1 LTFAS
6 KDPQNACVIVVA
18 LDWEALRDM
27 RKDRQ
32 IFDREGKPLT
42 MKNSFVPSTQNW
54 VHFASRSSKQ
64 AVGQVP
70 DLPSAAGAYPA
81 KSGSLATPEKN
92 AKGTQDKIGFVPH
105 FPCIPMKL
113 NAIRASKRASRP
125 NIQPPAS
132 SPKWLPSSTHLEP
145 STNEKLRA

>member
-1 LTFAS
+1 M
-6 KDPQNACVIVVA
+6 
-18 LDWEALRDM
+18 M

-42 MKNSFVPSTQNW
+42 MKSSFVPATQNW

-81 KSGSLATPEKN
+81 KLGSLATLEKH

-105 FPCIPMKL
+105 FPCIFMKL
-113 NAIRASKRASRP
+113 NAISAGKGPLDQTSNPQPLARNGYRPPPTWSHQPMKSLGHNRDILSRC
-125 NIQPPAS
+125 
-132 SPKWLPSSTHLEP
+132 SPDGRPRYRLTHHVD
-145 STNEKLRA
+145 S